1 MRSQATEK
9 IFLEVYDEHADAIYR
24 FCYFKLFDK
33 EKAEELTQEAFMRTW
48 EYLASGKE
56 VDNLRA
62 FVYRVARNSIVDYF
76 RKKKELSLDDLHEQG
91 FDASLED
98 AARWGDIIDGADAFQ
113 AIRLLDEKYREALLF
128 RYADG
133 LPVKEIASLCGES
146 ENVISVRLHR
156 GLKQLKE
163 VLRQA
168 PRKENRPGTL

>member
-1 MRSQATEK
+1 MRSQATEQL
-9 IFLEVYDEHADAIYR
+9 FLEVYDEHADAIYR

-76 RKKKELSLDDLHEQG
+76 RKKKELSLDELHEQG
-91 FDASLED
+91 FDASIED
-98 AARWGDIIDGADAFQ
+98 ASRWENIIDGADAIQ
-113 AIRLLDEKYREALLF
+113 AIRLLDEKYREALLL
-128 RYADG
+128 RHVDG
-133 LPVKEIASLCGES
+133 MAVKEIALLCGET
-146 ENVISVRLHR
+146 ENAISVRLHR

-163 VLRQA
+163 VLRPV
-168 PRKENRPGTL
+168 PRKESRPGTL